1 MLKTDMKEMLFPSH
15 RMDER
20 YEVLMKITSLIVKSC
35 RVGSG
40 YFGTI

>member
-1 MLKTDMKEMLFPSH
+1 MLKTDMKEMLFPSL

-20 YEVLMKITSLIVKSC
+20 YEVLMKNTSLIEDSC